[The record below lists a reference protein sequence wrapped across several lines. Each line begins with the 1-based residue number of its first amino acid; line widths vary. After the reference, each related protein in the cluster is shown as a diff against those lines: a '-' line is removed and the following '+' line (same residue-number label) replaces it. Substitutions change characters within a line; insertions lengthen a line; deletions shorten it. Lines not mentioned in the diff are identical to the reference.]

1 MTRAQ
6 IESIVNHHAY
16 PDSAGPA
23 TLIETHGNWVV
34 LSDHFAFKIKKNIKF
49 SFLDYSSRE
58 KRQFFCERELELNR
72 RLTRNIYLRV
82 LPICETETGPR
93 ILEKPEGPLLDHAL
107 QMVRM
112 DEEYHMAHML
122 DKGQVKP
129 EHIRQ
134 IARQLALFH
143 QSAEKIRFTV
153 NWQDLLEDFSDI
165 RSTRS
170 WVEKHLGHREAAL
183 QDAIIS
189 GVGRFLQRMAPH
201 LQYRNNRGFTVDGHG
216 DLHSRNIFLLD
227 EPVFFDCIEFN
238 DHFRRLDVLDEVA
251 FLFMDLFYHRRPD
264 LAESLLN
271 EYLQAYPVIE
281 GPPDMAL
288 FYYYLSYRAN
298 VRFKV
303 NALQAGQSGDA
314 HDHYHAQM
322 YWSLL
327 KEYFILFQKR
337 GWF

>member
-6 IESIVNHHAY
+6 IEAIANRHAY
-16 PDSAGPA
+16 PDSTGQA
-23 TLIETHGNWVV
+23 TVIETHGNWV
-34 LSDHFAFKIKKNIKF
+34 LLTDHFAFKIKKNIQF
-49 SFLDYSSRE
+49 SFLDYSTRE
-58 KRQFFCERELELNR
+58 KRRFFCYRELELNQ
-72 RLTRNIYLRV
+72 RLTHGIYLRV
-82 LPICETETGPR
+82 LPICETEAGPH
-93 ILEKPEGPLLDHAL
+93 ILETPDGPVLDHAL

-129 EHIRQ
+129 GHIRQ
-134 IARQLALFH
+134 IAEQLARFH

-153 NWQDLLEDFSDI
+153 GWQDILEDFSDI
-165 RSTRS
+165 RSTRQ
-170 WVEKHLGHREAAL
+170 WVEKNLGPREAAL

-189 GVGRFLQRMAPH
+189 AVGRFLERMAPH
-201 LQYRNNRGFTVDGHG
+201 LQHRNDRGFTVDGHG

-251 FLFMDLFYHRRPD
+251 FLFMDLFFHRRPD
-264 LAESLLN
+264 LAECLLTD
-271 EYLQAYPVIE
+271 YLQAFPAIE
-281 GPPDMAL
+281 GPADMAL
-288 FYYYLSYRAN
+288 FYYYLCYRAN

-303 NALQAGQSGDA
+303 SALQAGQNGGDQA
-314 HDHYHAQM
+314 FYDAQL